1 MRVKQLGRLGLVLLT
16 AIGIMITGTI
26 LPAGSLR
33 EAAAASTQQQAA
45 KPPVFKDIA
54 GHWGAPAIQ
63 WAVESGIVSGYAD
76 GTFKPDKTVSEPEFL
91 SMLLRAYPG
100 IALPAAQ
107 PGDPW
112 HAPYYAYAG
121 EQGWPLVESSDPLD
135 FTRGS
140 VAGIIAA
147 TQGTAGGER
156 EAIAYLLERKL
167 ANGKTSNTIAGF
179 DAGAT
184 LKRVEALQFIKNM
197 ADQRL
202 TINNVSSVEPAPAP
216 AAAAQAER
224 ERFAVRG
231 IQLGGT
237 EASVLAQLG
246 QPARKDASEYG
257 FQWYIYNQD
266 YGDYVQVGI
275 QKGRVVGLF
284 TNAANWS
291 STDGIQS
298 GTAAADVRK
307 AYGKP
312 VELIKGNTIVTDND
326 DEANL
331 FLIDD
336 KYYATV
342 FFDVHDKNRATAIQ
356 LIDKAVETAQTRPY
370 PAFNEALRSAYEKQI
385 LDLANVSRARNGL
398 ASLAWHDE
406 IAATA
411 RKHSKDMAVRDYFAH
426 KNPDGLSPFDRMDAD
441 KIAYRAAAENIA
453 AGQSNAIFAHAA
465 WMNSWGHRVNILNAD
480 LQRLGVGVHFGGDYQ
495 LYYTQNFYSPL

>member
-1 MRVKQLGRLGLVLLT
+1 MRDKQFGRLIPALLM
-16 AIGIMITGTI
+16 ALGFTI
-26 LPAGSLR
+26 ISSMLPAGQLR
-33 EAAAASTQQQAA
+33 EAAAASTLLEAA
-45 KPPVFKDIA
+45 KPPAFKDTA
-54 GHWGAPAIQ
+54 GHWGAAAIQ

-100 IALPAAQ
+100 IKLPAAE
-107 PGDPW
+107 PGAPW
-112 HAPYYAYAG
+112 HAPYYAYAA
-121 EQGWPLVESSDPLD
+121 EQSWPLVESADPQD

-140 VAGIIAA
+140 VASIIAA

-156 EAIAYLLERKL
+156 EAIAYLLDRKL

-179 DAGAT
+179 EASSS

-202 TINNVSSVEPAPAP
+202 TINNVSSVEPAPA
-216 AAAAQAER
+216 AAQAER
-224 ERFAVRG
+224 ERFAVSG
-231 IQLGGT
+231 IEIGDT
-237 EASVLAQLG
+237 EASVLAQHG

-266 YGDYVQVGI
+266 YADYVQVGI

-307 AYGKP
+307 AFGKP
-312 VELIKGNTIVTDND
+312 VELIKSNTIVTVNG

-331 FLIDD
+331 FLVDD

-342 FFDVHDKNRATAIQ
+342 FFDKHDKDRATAIQ

-370 PAFNEALRSAYEKQI
+370 PAFNEALRSAYERQI
-385 LDLANVSRARNGL
+385 HDLANVSRARSGL
-398 ASLAWHDE
+398 APLAWHDG

-411 RKHSKDMAVRDYFAH
+411 RKHSKDMADRDYFDH
-426 KNPDGLSPFDRMDAD
+426 DNPDGLSPFDRMDAD
-441 KIAYRAAAENIA
+441 RIAYRAAAENIA
-453 AGQSNAIFAHAA
+453 AGQTNAIFAHAG
-465 WMNSWGHRVNILNAD
+465 WMNSRGHRVNILDAD
-480 LQRLGVGVHFGGDYQ
+480 LQRLGVGVHFGGDYR
-495 LYYTQNFYSPL
+495 LYYTQNFYTPM

>member
-1 MRVKQLGRLGLVLLT
+1 MKEELHMRTMQFRLISLALL
-16 AIGIMITGTI
+16 AAFCLTI
-26 LPAGSLR
+26 ASMLPAGQLR
-33 EAAAASTQQQAA
+33 EAAAASNQQAA
-45 KPPVFKDIA
+45 FKDIA

-63 WAVESGIVSGYAD
+63 WAVEQGIVNGYAD

-100 IALPAAQ
+100 IKLPAAQ
-107 PGDPW
+107 PGDLW
-112 HAPYYAYAG
+112 HAPYYAYAA
-121 EQGWPLVESSDPLD
+121 EQDWPLIHSSDPLD

-147 TQGTAGGER
+147 TQGAATSER
-156 EAIAYLLERKL
+156 EAIAYLLDRKL

-202 TINNVSSVEPAPAP
+202 TINNVSSVEPAPAQV
-216 AAAAQAER
+216 QAER
-224 ERFAVRG
+224 ARFVVGG
-231 IQLGGT
+231 IQLGDT
-237 EASVLAQLG
+237 EASVLAKLG

-257 FQWYIYNQD
+257 FQWYVYNQD
-266 YGDYVQVGI
+266 YKDYVQVGI
-275 QKGRVVGLF
+275 QKGRVVGLY

-291 STDGIQS
+291 TTDGIQS
-298 GTAAADVRK
+298 GTAAADVKK

-312 VELIKGNTIVTDND
+312 VELIKGNTIVTDNNE
-326 DEANL
+326 EANL

-342 FFDVHDKNRATAIQ
+342 FFDEHDKQRATAVL

-370 PAFNEALRSAYEKQI
+370 PAFSEALRSAFEKQI

-398 ASLAWHDE
+398 APLAWHDG
-406 IAATA
+406 IADTA
-411 RKHSKDMAVRDYFAH
+411 RKHSKDMAARDYFDH

-453 AGQSNAIFAHAA
+453 AGQMSALFAHAG
-465 WMNSWGHRVNILNAD
+465 WMNSWGHRVNILDAD
-480 LQRLGVGVHFGGDYQ
+480 LTRLGVGVHFGGDYH
-495 LYYTQNFYSPL
+495 LYYTQNFFTPL